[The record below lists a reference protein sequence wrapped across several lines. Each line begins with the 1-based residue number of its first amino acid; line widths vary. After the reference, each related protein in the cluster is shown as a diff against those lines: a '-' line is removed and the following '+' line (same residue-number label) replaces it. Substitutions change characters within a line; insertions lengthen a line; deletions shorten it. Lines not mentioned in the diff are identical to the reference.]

1 MSRIRSDFCKIKLP
15 EVEELSLY
23 ISFVWLDVNL
33 SEQISV
39 SFIMIY
45 CRELRNNFNQQ
56 VKAVCQMLL
65 IFSLFQQ
72 QCNSSLIFP
81 DSLASV
87 PSQFGL
93 SIPDLEHGQEGQGG
107 HLGHQ
112 PHHGHHH
119 SGHQGLTLMGV
130 SSALQPVL
138 LPSDQHS
145 ADIGGHQGS
154 GDKSPL
160 PELTQLSSHDFT
172 RGNSSDTL

>member
-15 EVEELSLY
+15 EVEEPSLY
-23 ISFVWLDVNL
+23 ISLVWLDVNL
-33 SEQISV
+33 SEQISINKWG
-39 SFIMIY
+39 SFSDA
-45 CRELRNNFNQQ
+45 
-56 VKAVCQMLL
+56 K

-93 SIPDLEHGQEGQGG
+93 SIPDLDHGQEGQGG

-119 SGHQGLTLMGV
+119 SHHQGLTLMGV
-130 SSALQPVL
+130 SSALQPLL

-145 ADIGGHQGS
+145 ADIGGHH

-172 RGNSSDTL
+172 RGNSSDTLKVYQSGPHKTL